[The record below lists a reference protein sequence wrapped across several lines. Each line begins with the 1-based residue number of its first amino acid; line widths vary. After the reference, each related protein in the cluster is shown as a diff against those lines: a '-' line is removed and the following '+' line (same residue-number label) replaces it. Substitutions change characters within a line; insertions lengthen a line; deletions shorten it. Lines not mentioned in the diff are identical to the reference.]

1 VCGEKVEL
9 ALAFLAKGWFEPM
22 KKRVP
27 AWAPSDGLERFR
39 LGCNARSNGKISVI
53 ARSIPSIS
61 E

>member
-1 VCGEKVEL
+1 VRGEKVES
-9 ALAFLAKGWFEPM
+9 ALAFLAKRRFDQMTNG
-22 KKRVP
+22 VP

-39 LGCNARSNGKISVI
+39 PGCNERSNGKISVI